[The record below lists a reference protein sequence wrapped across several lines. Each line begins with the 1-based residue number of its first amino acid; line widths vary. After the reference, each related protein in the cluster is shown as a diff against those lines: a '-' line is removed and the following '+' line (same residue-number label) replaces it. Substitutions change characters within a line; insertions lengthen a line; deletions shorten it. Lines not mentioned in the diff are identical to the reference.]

1 MLKVLNEGKER
12 IEKELNIV
20 KIMKSVRD
28 IKILMKHSMM
38 SPDVRF
44 QVAHSVKNFIDIE
57 IDSDEEIKNEH
68 EMKDMKKK

>member
-38 SPDVRF
+38 SPDIRF
-44 QVAHSVKNFIDIE
+44 
-57 IDSDEEIKNEH
+57 
-68 EMKDMKKK
+68 

>member
-1 MLKVLNEGKER
+1 
-12 IEKELNIV
+12 
-20 KIMKSVRD
+20 MKSVRD

-38 SPDVRF
+38 SPDIRF

>member
-1 MLKVLNEGKER
+1 MWENILLYISNSKLGFLIPSFLWKKKNKMLKVLNEGKER

-38 SPDVRF
+38 SPDIRF
-44 QVAHSVKNFIDIE
+44 
-57 IDSDEEIKNEH
+57 
-68 EMKDMKKK
+68 

>member
-1 MLKVLNEGKER
+1 MGKYSSLYFGFKAWISNSIVLLAEKKKMLKVLNEGKER

-38 SPDVRF
+38 SPDIRF
-44 QVAHSVKNFIDIE
+44 
-57 IDSDEEIKNEH
+57 
-68 EMKDMKKK
+68 

>member
-28 IKILMKHSMM
+28 IKILMKHYMM
-38 SPDVRF
+38 STDVRF